1 MKRVIILS
9 LCLLM
14 TMAVRS
20 QSWRTNADAL
30 IVNQLFVNNVGYV
43 DIYAFPELLSGT
55 DYVCSI
61 DGDTIQVP
69 YQNCVGYFIDLMPF
83 AHWAHPCKYCFVDAS
98 NHYTVIDAE
107 MPPQCNNMAPVS
119 LLPRV
124 NPAPMV
130 YAVDTTAPRIVQHDN
145 SNHMWAVLI
154 CGDECESYYRDECL
168 IPKYW
173 FDLSS
178 VYTVLTNKF
187 GYQEASTTF
196 GDPSDRRIIVSAPTA
211 LKNRYTFQQYDLNG
225 NDSYNSNTGV
235 KVGDFFDY
243 NETTETKHSKATIDS
258 IFKCFAGDELC
269 LQVYHNQGLV
279 ELTEEDQL
287 FIFVTGVGR
296 RDESRNKSYF
306 TVHDMGQDRGRI
318 YDDEFA
324 SLLRGIKCSQMTLVT
339 ASNYSGGFVDEFMND
354 ISHPDCQCKNRIA
367 QSAASADGYA
377 YGEEHNVYYN
387 NSGNYASCV
396 TEFVYYWASSALGY
410 YPYFN
415 TYDGSVGP
423 WSVPSVGR
431 RVGDG
436 SMNWSDY
443 FETNYEQQ
451 NPHAPYDVDP
461 DSDGDGILSL
471 REMFE
476 FANDL
481 DSWSEEGYYNSAYDP
496 AYYSW
501 YVPEEPQQQ
510 YESTFTKEAATLV
523 GYEGQI
529 DSIANSGSASQPYRL
544 CGDIWVSP
552 DSELTMWDEV
562 QSPEEVRIYVKP
574 SGKLVIDGATLT
586 NLPEEHSPMW
596 KGVQV
601 WGNSDKHQ
609 LKENERHWQGVL
621 EMKNGAAIRNAVT
634 GIDAWNPEDEKSTG
648 GIVIA
653 TDARFDNNTTAV
665 SFHPYENQYEHPLQP
680 GTVVVKDNVS
690 CFKNCEFSID
700 ENYIGPVQFEMHVN
714 LYRVRGVAFNGCNF
728 KYSDNSYS
736 KPTTMGIYAYD
747 AGFKLGGI
755 CTSGNYSYP
764 CQVFDNSTFDGFY
777 KAVVSVND
785 GSVGIRPMTVKNTDF
800 TNNSYG
806 VFALRSGYPL
816 ILNSTFSIGQDST
829 QCAIGIYAEQTPNF
843 TIEQDTFSV
852 AMLHPYENYGIV
864 VKNSKSQN
872 QIYKNVFRGLYC
884 ANLSIGRN
892 NTWMMPRNTT
902 DAKANILGLEYRCN
916 ENMGN
921 MCDFYVQ
928 GQDSYYKLGIQT
940 NQGAVN
946 VSANN
951 TFSQTRYQFINH
963 GNYGINYYYDP
974 NQLDGTPM
982 YYDGV
987 TLVQTTDSTGC
998 LSHYTYGGVSY
1009 NDTLTPVLS
1018 DAQKMQRE
1026 ADYFEAYTA
1035 YSTIKAV
1042 YDGMING
1049 GDTQGEIADIQ
1060 TATPSDMWSLRAQLL
1075 GHSPYLTTEALTMVA
1090 GKNDVFPQSVLY
1102 EILASNPDE
1111 LKNDSLINYLQSM
1124 DNPMPDYMIDLL
1136 RQVSNGVTA
1145 RTAMESQLAK
1155 YSQEYRL
1162 AACDMIRSTLN
1173 DTIID
1178 KEALIGWYGNMN
1190 DLESDREIISLYLED
1205 GNYTEAMTLAN
1216 MLPTLYGLTGDDLVE
1231 HNNYMTLLQMYAY
1244 LASDQRNTMQ
1254 LDSTE
1259 RATVEYIADYGTGTP
1274 QAMAKA
1280 IMMGAYG
1287 YRYEDCP
1294 NSLDLYYPTKGMDY
1308 SGSSFSN
1315 ENLGKAMGFT
1325 VDVSPNPAS
1334 TWVAVDY
1341 TLPVGATEAQM
1352 RIVNM
1357 NGVTVATYIL
1367 HGKESQKV
1375 LDLRDLADGVY
1386 TYTIFCGKHNHTG
1399 KLVIVK

>member
-1 MKRVIILS
+1 MKNHIILS

-14 TMAVRS
+14 ALSVHS
-20 QSWRTNADAL
+20 QSWRAEADSL
-30 IVNQLFVNNVGYV
+30 MVNHVFADKIGYV
-43 DIYAFPELLSGT
+43 DIYTFPEVLTSA
-55 DYVCSI
+55 
-61 DGDTIQVP
+61 DTIYLVDGSDIPVP
-69 YQNCVGYFIDLMPF
+69 YSNCIGYFINLMPY
-83 AHWAHPCKYCFVDAS
+83 ANWSHPCMYCFVNAS
-98 NHYTVIDAE
+98 NNYTIMDAE
-107 MPPQCNNMAPVS
+107 MPPYNDSLVAISRCPRLGPFTTSPIYDSLCTRISQPSNNDS
-119 LLPRV
+119 EHL
-124 NPAPMV
+124 
-130 YAVDTTAPRIVQHDN
+130 
-145 SNHMWAVLI
+145 WAVLI
-154 CGDECESYYRDECL
+154 CGDDE
-168 IPKYW
+168 IPREPDQYPKYW
-173 FDLSS
+173 FDLSC
-178 VYTVLTNKF
+178 VYTVLADFF
-187 GYQEASTTF
+187 GYQENIDESF
-196 GDPSDRRIIVSAPTA
+196 RNRRIIVMAPQSVR
-211 LKNRYTFQQYDLNG
+211 NQYDVPDLNG
-225 NDSYNSNTGV
+225 NETYLNNNLWYSQDNG
-235 KVGDFFDY
+235 GDFFFSDDLS
-243 NETTETKHSKATIDS
+243 ELTFHTKSNIKNVFD
-258 IFKCFAGDELC
+258 CFAGTSPYQEE
-269 LQVYHNQGLV
+269 YASFGLRK
-279 ELTEEDQL
+279 LTEKDQL
-287 FIFVTGVGR
+287 FIFITGHGR
-296 RDESRNKSYF
+296 REGENSVFYVNESA
-306 TVHDMGQDRGRI
+306 RI
-318 YDDEFA
+318 KPKIRDDEFVEW
-324 SLLRGIKCSQMTLVT
+324 LRSIECSQMALFME
-339 ASNYSGGFVDEFMND
+339 NCYSGGFIDRFMDD
-354 ISHPDCQCKNRIA
+354 ISEDDCLCKNRIGF
-367 QSAASADGYA
+367 SAASAIGPSHAEGYK
-377 YGEEHNVYYN
+377 VYSHDPSSTHSYDV
-387 NSGNYASCV
+387 S
-396 TEFVYYWASSALGY
+396 EFVYYWASAALGY
-410 YPYFN
+410 YPYFSISN
-415 TYDGSVGP
+415 SIVTEGP
-423 WSVPSVGR
+423 WTNNS
-431 RVGDG
+431 RVIG
-436 SMNWSDY
+436 SGNMNWRDY
-443 FETNYEQQ
+443 FGNYE
-451 NPHAPYDVDP
+451 NSYPHTRYDVNP
-461 DSDGDGILSL
+461 DLDGDGILSFY
-471 REMFE
+471 EMFE
-476 FANDL
+476 FANNL
-481 DSWSEEGYYNSAYDP
+481 DTWSSQGYCHPNTLN
-496 AYYSW
+496 
-501 YVPEEPQQQ
+501 PEYTLEIPQQR
-510 YESTFTKEAATLV
+510 YESIFTKEAATLI

-529 DSIANSGSASQPYRL
+529 DSIANSGSAAQPYRL

-552 DSELTMWDEV
+552 DAQLTMWDEV
-562 QSPEEVRIYVKP
+562 QSPEDVRIYVKP
-574 SGKLVIDGATLT
+574 SGKLVLDGATLT
-586 NLPEEHSPMW
+586 NLPEKHSPMW

-609 LKENERHWQGVL
+609 LKENGRYWQGVL

-648 GIVIA
+648 GIVKA

-690 CFKNCEFSID
+690 YFKNCEFSID
-700 ENYIGPVQFEMHVN
+700 EKYIGPVQFEMHVN

-884 ANLSIGRN
+884 ANLSVGRN

-1357 NGVTVATYIL
+1357 HGVTVATYIL

-1399 KLVIVK
+1399 KLVVVK